1 MFKIAPNVGTCRPI
15 FIVMLLILGL
25 FMDNKC
31 FYPRVVS
38 SRITPLKAKMDG
50 VKENKM
56 HRKPRN
62 LAGMLEFLMIN
73 VQFNGE
79 KHYIKQKQYRNVTL
93 CSKYELR
100 WDLERMLQ
108 VIFTTFRTLV
118 EMHTLQED
126 CDFRIF
132 LLQNP
137 FIFAI

>member
-1 MFKIAPNVGTCRPI
+1 
-15 FIVMLLILGL
+15 
-25 FMDNKC
+25 MDNKC

-79 KHYIKQKQYRNVTL
+79 KHYIKQTQFRNITL
-93 CSKYELR
+93 CSKFEFIA
-100 WDLERMLQ
+100 
-108 VIFTTFRTLV
+108 IFQNLT
-118 EMHTLQED
+118 
-126 CDFRIF
+126 DFAA
-132 LLQNP
+132 
-137 FIFAI
+137 FIDETKENIDARKTDV